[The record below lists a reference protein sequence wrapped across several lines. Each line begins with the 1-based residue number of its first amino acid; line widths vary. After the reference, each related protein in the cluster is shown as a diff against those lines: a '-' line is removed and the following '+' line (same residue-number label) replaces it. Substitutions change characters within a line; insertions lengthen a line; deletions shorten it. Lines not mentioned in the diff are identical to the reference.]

1 MNWGGGFDE
10 PLCNMRAVLTSQP
23 SSPDSIRV
31 GIVEDRRRTR
41 EGLRA
46 LIDGSEGFV
55 CVGAWGSMEEVL
67 AASWTPP
74 LHVMLVDLGLPGM
87 TGIEGIALL
96 RNRSPET
103 ALVVLTVY
111 EDNERVFRALCAG
124 ATGYLLKN
132 TAPAKLLE
140 GLHSAVKGGS
150 PMSPEIARQ
159 VIELFRKFHP
169 PERAQYNLTPHELRL
184 LKLLVEGH
192 SYKTAAFELGV
203 SLNTIAFH
211 IQNIYGK
218 LQVHSKSEAVARA
231 LSENLLL

>member
-1 MNWGGGFDE
+1 VPGG
-10 PLCNMRAVLTSQP
+10 
-23 SSPDSIRV
+23 IRV
-31 GIVEDRRRTR
+31 GIVEDKRRTR

-55 CVGAWGSMEEVL
+55 CLGAWVSMEDAL
-67 AASWTPP
+67 AARWTPP
-74 LHVMLVDLGLPGM
+74 LHAMLIDLGLPGM
-87 TGIEGIALL
+87 SGIEGIALL
-96 RNRSPET
+96 RKLSPET

-111 EDNERVFRALCAG
+111 EDNDRVFRALCAG

-140 GLHSAVKGGS
+140 GIESAVHGGS

-159 VIELFRKFHP
+159 VVELFRKFHP
-169 PERAQYNLTPHELRL
+169 PEKAQYNLTPHELRL
-184 LKLLVEGH
+184 LKLLVEGR

-203 SLNTIAFH
+203 SINTIAFH

-231 LSENLLL
+231 LNENLLG